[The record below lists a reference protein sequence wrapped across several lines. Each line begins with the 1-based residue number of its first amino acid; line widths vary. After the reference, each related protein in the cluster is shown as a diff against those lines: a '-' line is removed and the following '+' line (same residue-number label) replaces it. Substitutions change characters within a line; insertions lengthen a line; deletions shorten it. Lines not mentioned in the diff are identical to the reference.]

1 MSKILVAT
9 TISAIIGGCLG
20 IFSVTPIS
28 QKFYESVP
36 GVGINRQCG
45 DFYNSSLC
53 NAQRSRELASGAD
66 FAITSTVDRNATVQ
80 KRITSGLMGAV
91 LGGGLVFVIMMVFNQ
106 IKNAQTNLKK

>member
-36 GVGINRQCG
+36 GMGINRQC
-45 DFYNSSLC
+45 DDSSLC
-53 NAQRSRELASGAD
+53 NAQRSREISSGAD

-106 IKNAQTNLKK
+106 RKNAQTNLKK

>member
-28 QKFYESVP
+28 QNVYESVP

-45 DFYNSSLC
+45 DSSLC

-106 IKNAQTNLKK
+106 IKNAQTDLKK